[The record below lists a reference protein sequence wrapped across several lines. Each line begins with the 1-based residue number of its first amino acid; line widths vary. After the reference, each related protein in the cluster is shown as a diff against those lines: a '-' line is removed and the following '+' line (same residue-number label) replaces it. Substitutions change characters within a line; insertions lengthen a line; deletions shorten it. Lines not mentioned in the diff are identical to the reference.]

1 MKKVLLS
8 IATLGLLMSANAQ
21 NLNYG
26 FEETDVLPSRMDK
39 FATDAPEEGVKVDG
53 VIYQENWS
61 NYPNCSKNT
70 EYTDDKYSGSRSLFV
85 ATDEDITEGWN
96 RVIAFDNIGLK
107 ENASY
112 RVSFMLKGKG
122 DMRVALLKGCFNHD
136 MALQSG
142 TGTSYTEQVT
152 SVQFDNS
159 SWGYQ
164 SAMFWAPTRETMAAA
179 RKASWIGNSNDID
192 NDSIWQLDFLRLSFM
207 GAGTYNI
214 DDILVE
220 ESSIAG
226 IAFNGKAIEVDFG
239 YKTNLSSFTEKSS
252 VFLSGEKFVV
262 KVNGVEQEGISVQA
276 LKEQVEEDAY
286 ITRLVIFTEE
296 DIPNDATVTVS
307 YTNEAK
313 ALKYASSLAPFSF
326 EEENAAVL
334 DFTDEPAHYDRD
346 LEATSLEDMG
356 AVLEATTP
364 AHREMHV
371 DAATTQF
378 TFRFSQAVVAEDS
391 WMGAPVA
398 TLDGEELVFVGLAE
412 GNDSILVFK
421 RESAEPL
428 AKGQHTLEVANVY
441 NSWGGACEDADREA
455 NFFEV
460 GDVTEEDLNNTELNK
475 VFFCFNDTTVP
486 QSGSVLPTAAQGWRH
501 MDNGNWV
508 AWGVGRNGTG
518 GVMDVRTPFKRGLYI
533 RLPNSMTNY
542 GWWYGC
548 FDEEGA
554 PAFELPEG
562 RMNFSYEVIGWDGA
576 LPNTEFHIYKYEAG
590 KTAQDYMAGDS
601 WFVKKIKT
609 SDNVNGN
616 KDGNPDSYKTVLDIE
631 EAGRYVI
638 RLAAD
643 GQAVFGNIKF
653 ERVGSITVLNTKNL
667 LAAVA
672 NAEAERAT
680 ADADQYVGATRDA
693 LDNTIKS
700 AKETVFHFESE
711 FDAAIADLNAAVS
724 AMKARRADVDAYP
737 ASLEALRTSIA
748 ETAEKF
754 QGIDAYKNAVEKEA
768 YYAEVDYVGLN
779 DEDLKAA
786 VAGIEAASQYLS
798 NLTTISIP
806 LLTKQMT
813 QLAAAIVKLD
823 ETLETNEDI
832 VAVSNVITDNQTLIE
847 QLKVLYTATLYS
859 QIANGKTSFS
869 HQEVNYTYSEEGDVT
884 DSTIVN
890 VTDSIDL
897 SFMIQNNEFYCTAQ
911 VPAGQETAEAKPEDF
926 PGWDITVLRGGPL
939 RPVWSTNWGQAAP
952 SETKPVE
959 NCAVRTSWGNSEYD
973 VKQVI
978 NTLPAGK
985 YTASI
990 VIGEDGGDP
999 HGAYAY
1005 VHYGVLNDTA
1015 CYEDT
1020 SVYVSSSY
1028 SRDNTVPQV
1037 FMGIAPAV
1045 ENNTAYFTLAGHIN
1059 VAGGFGN
1066 VDNAK
1071 IFMTGTD
1078 ENFDY
1083 AKAAEELK
1091 AYYTGIT
1098 PVQSR
1103 TDAPVSVMYYNL
1115 AGQQIA
1121 APQGISLKVESYSD
1135 GYTVVK
1141 KIMVK

>member
-1 MKKVLLS
+1 
-8 IATLGLLMSANAQ
+8 MSANAQ

-53 VIYQENWS
+53 VIYQENWA

-96 RVIAFDNIGLK
+96 RVIAFDNMGLK
-107 ENASY
+107 EKTSY

-122 DMRVALLKGCFNHD
+122 NMRVALLKGCFNHD

-152 SVQFDNS
+152 SIEFNNS
-159 SWGYQ
+159 SWGYE
-164 SAMFWAPTRETMAAA
+164 SSMFWAPARETMAAA

-226 IAFNGKAIEVDFG
+226 IAFNNKAIEVDFG
-239 YKTNLSSFTEKSS
+239 YKTNLSSFTEKNS
-252 VFLSGEKFVV
+252 VLLSGEKFVV
-262 KVNGVEQEGISVQA
+262 KVNGVEQENISVQA
-276 LKEQVEEDAY
+276 LKEQVDEDNY
-286 ITRLVIFTEE
+286 TTRLVIFTEE

-307 YTNEAK
+307 YTNEDK
-313 ALKYASSLAPFSF
+313 KLRYASTVAPFSF
-326 EEENAAVL
+326 EEENAPVL
-334 DFTDEPAHYDRD
+334 DFTDEPAHYNRD
-346 LEATSLEDMG
+346 LEATSLADMG

-364 AHREMHV
+364 ANREMHV
-371 DAATTQF
+371 DAATSQF
-378 TFRFSQAVVAEDS
+378 TFRFSQPVVANDT
-391 WMGAPVA
+391 WYGAPVA
-398 TLDGEELVFVGLAE
+398 TLDDEELVFVGLAE

-421 RESAEPL
+421 RESAEAL
-428 AKGQHTLEVANVY
+428 AKGQHTLEVANVF
-441 NSWGGACEDADREA
+441 NEFGIPCEDEDREA

-460 GDVTEEDLNNTELNK
+460 GDVTEEDLNDTELNK
-475 VFFCFNDTTVP
+475 VFFSYDNTTVD
-486 QSGSVLPTAAQGWRH
+486 GNNVLPSAAQGWRH
-501 MDNGNWV
+501 MNDGNWV

-518 GVMDVRTPFKRGLYI
+518 GVMDVRTPFKRGLYL
-533 RLPNSMTNY
+533 RLPNSLTKF

-554 PAFELPEG
+554 PALELPAG
-562 RMNFSYEVIGWDGA
+562 RMNLSYEVIGWDNSY
-576 LPNTEFHIYKYEAG
+576 PNTEFHIYKYEEG
-590 KTAQDYMAGDS
+590 KTAEDYMAGDS

-609 SDNVNGN
+609 TDMVNSG
-616 KDGNPDSYKTVLDIE
+616 KDGTPDAYKTVLDIE

-667 LAAVA
+667 LADIAA
-672 NAEAERAT
+672 AEEERA
-680 ADADQYVGATRDA
+680 AAEGDQYVGATRDD

-700 AKETVFHFESE
+700 AKESVFHFESE
-711 FDAAIADLNAAVS
+711 FEAAIADLRAAVN
-724 AMKARRADVDAYP
+724 AMKARRADIDAYP
-737 ASLEALRTSIA
+737 ASLEALGTSIA

-754 QGIDAYKNAVEKEA
+754 QGIEAYKNAVEKQA

-786 VAGIEAASQYLS
+786 VAGIKAASQYLS

-813 QLAAAIVKLD
+813 QIAAAIVKLD
-823 ETLETNEDI
+823 ATLENNEDI
-832 VAVSNVITDNQTLIE
+832 LAINNVITDNQTLVQ
-847 QLKVLYTATLYS
+847 QLKTLYTATLYK
-859 QIANGKTSFS
+859 QIAAGKASFS
-869 HQEVNYTYSEEGDVT
+869 HEEKNYDYNEEGDPI
-884 DSTIVN
+884 DSTIVT
-890 VTDSIDL
+890 VIDSLDL

-911 VPAGQETAEAKPEDF
+911 VPAGQETVEAKPEDF
-926 PGWDITVLRGGPL
+926 PGWEITVLKGGPL

-1020 SVYVSSSY
+1020 SVYVASSY

-1045 ENNTAYFTLAGHIN
+1045 ENNTAFFTLAGHIN

-1071 IFMTGTD
+1071 IYMTGID
-1078 ENFDY
+1078 EKFDY
-1083 AKAAEELK
+1083 AKAAEELMGF
-1091 AYYTGIT
+1091 YTGIT

-1121 APQGISLKVESYSD
+1121 APQGVSLKVESYSD

-1141 KIMVK
+1141 KVMVK